1 MRLPRTLA
9 LALVAVLVAPVA
21 AIAATLAVERAA
33 VLDPVLD
40 APFDAGP
47 VMVLGGF
54 PERLDW
60 TLAQLPAAGTDPEDG
75 GRVLVVSANAAKD
88 FVARGG
94 SCDASN
100 VRCVV
105 PDPLTTRGE
114 AEEAAALAHAE
125 GWDRLTVVTSAWHV
139 RRVRLLFAACLAPL
153 GLPFAVVGVG
163 AARDVPVGRL
173 PREIAGSVD
182 ARLRPACATGRS

>member
-9 LALVAVLVAPVA
+9 LTLTVVLVAPVVTA
-21 AIAATLAVERAA
+21 AALVAAERTA

-40 APFDAGP
+40 APLPDGP

-60 TLAQLPAAGTDPEDG
+60 TLAQLPAAGRDPADG
-75 GRVLVVSANAAKD
+75 GRTLVVSANAARD
-88 FVARGG
+88 YVARGG
-94 SCDASN
+94 DCDRPA

-114 AEEAAALAHAE
+114 AEAAAALARAE

-139 RRVRLLFAACLAPL
+139 RRVRLLFDACLAPL
-153 GLPFAVVGVG
+153 GVTVVVVGVG

-173 PREIAGSVD
+173 PREIAGGVD
-182 ARLRPACATGRS
+182 ARLRPACTAGRS